1 MMEKVKAIA
10 LVSGGLDSWLAA
22 KYMKELGVDVTVV
35 NYVIPFSDC
44 SERAR
49 QIAESIGAECRIIPL
64 TDEYLA
70 MLKDPRHG
78 YGSNINPCIDCKIL
92 MLRKAGELMKD
103 TGAKFLITGEVLG
116 QRPMS
121 QHRQALG
128 IIEKESGMK
137 GYILRPLSAQHL
149 EPTVPELEGW
159 IPREKLLNFSGRT
172 RKPQF
177 ELAERLGIKDIP
189 CVAGGCLLTD
199 PNYAKRLDD
208 YWKHARD
215 FSVNDA
221 ELLKTGRYLRLSEQA
236 VLVVGRDEK
245 ENGLIERLAQ
255 NGDLL
260 LMPTEEL
267 AGPTALGRGQ
277 FDDAL
282 TELSAR
288 IVCRYC
294 DLEGKGSADILCWT
308 IPSIEKKLIHA
319 GPLPETEIARFRM

>member
-1 MMEKVKAIA
+1 MEKIKALA

-22 KYMKELGVDVTVV
+22 KYMKELGVDVIVV

-44 SERAR
+44 SMRAR
-49 QIAESIGAECRIIPL
+49 RIAENIGAECRIIPL

-70 MLKDPRHG
+70 MLKSPRHG

-92 MLRKAGELMKD
+92 MLRKAGELMKGL
-103 TGAKFLITGEVLG
+103 GAKFLITGEVLG

-137 GYILRPLSAQHL
+137 GYILRPLSAHHL
-149 EPTVPELEGW
+149 EPTVPEIEGW

-215 FSVNDA
+215 FTVNDV
-221 ELLKTGRYLRLSEQA
+221 ELLKTGRYLRLNEKA
-236 VLVVGRDEK
+236 VLIVGRDEK
-245 ENGLIERLAQ
+245 ENGAIERLAAR
-255 NGDLL
+255 GDHLFT
-260 LMPTEEL
+260 PAEEI

-277 FDDAL
+277 FDEAL
-282 TELSAR
+282 VELSAR

-294 DLEGKGSADILCWT
+294 DLEGKGAADIFCS
-308 IPSIEKKLIHA
+308 IFPSIEKKLMRAWPI
-319 GPLPETEIARFRM
+319 PETELARFRI